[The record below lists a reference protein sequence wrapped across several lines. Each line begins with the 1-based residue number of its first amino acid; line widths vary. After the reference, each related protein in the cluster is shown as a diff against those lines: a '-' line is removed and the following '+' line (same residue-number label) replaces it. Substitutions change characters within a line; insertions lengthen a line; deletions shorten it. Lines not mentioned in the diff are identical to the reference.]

1 MEQPKNNLKIV
12 ADKKSARMLL
22 PNMLTLIGVCIGL
35 TSIRFA
41 LDGRFELAII
51 AIMFA
56 ALIDGLDGRIARL
69 IKGTSKVGKE
79 LDSLTDMISFGVAPA
94 FIMYFWKLNT
104 LGRFGWLLC
113 LVFVICVALR
123 LARFNINSN
132 QEPSWRDNF
141 FEGVP
146 SPAGGILVLTPLIIS
161 LSGFDFF
168 QLNYDIIVP
177 IFFVTTSFLLISKFP
192 SYSFKKIV
200 IRRRT
205 TIFLLFGIVLFFGAP
220 EVAGAAIAARRHCRG
235 HGAAACSPR
244 RLLRGLLR
252 RHGAAEIRA
261 GVRGCLRPRPKYQ
274 RAHCNCQYL
283 QPQTYRRS

>member
-1 MEQPKNNLKIV
+1 MEPKKNNFKIV
-12 ADKKSARMLL
+12 ADKKSARMIL

-41 LDGRFELAII
+41 LDGKFEFAII
-51 AIMFA
+51 AIIFA

-104 LGRFGWLLC
+104 LGRFGWLVC
-113 LVFVICVALR
+113 LIYVICVALR
-123 LARFNINSN
+123 LARFNISSN
-132 QEPSWRDNF
+132 QEPSWKDNF

-161 LSGFDFF
+161 LTGFEFIE
-168 QLNYDIIVP
+168 LNYDIITPV
-177 IFFVTTSFLLISKFP
+177 FFIVTSFLLISKFP

-200 IRRRT
+200 I
-205 TIFLLFGIVLFFGAP
+205 
-220 EVAGAAIAARRHCRG
+220 
-235 HGAAACSPR
+235 
-244 RLLRGLLR
+244 
-252 RHGAAEIRA
+252 
-261 GVRGCLRPRPKYQ
+261 Q
-274 RAHCNCQYL
+274 R
-283 QPQTYRRS
+283 

>member
-1 MEQPKNNLKIV
+1 MEQPKNNLKII
-12 ADKKSARMLL
+12 AEKKNARVIL

-41 LDGRFELAII
+41 LDGKFEFAII
-51 AIMFA
+51 AIIFA

-94 FIMYFWKLNT
+94 FVMFFWKLDT
-104 LGRFGWLLC
+104 LGRFGWLVC
-113 LVFVICVALR
+113 LIYVICVALR
-123 LARFNINSN
+123 LARFNVNSN

-161 LSGFDFF
+161 LTNFNYIE
-168 QLNYDIIVP
+168 LNYDIIVP
-177 IFFVTTSFLLISKFP
+177 AFFITTSLLLISKFP

-200 IRRRT
+200 IQRKT
-205 TIFLLFGIVLFFGAP
+205 TIFLLFGIVLFFG
-220 EVAGAAIAARRHCRG
+220 
-235 HGAAACSPR
+235 
-244 RLLRGLLR
+244 LLLIYPFNIISISAVVYLLLLPISFF
-252 RHGAAEIRA
+252 H
-261 GVRGCLRPRPKYQ
+261 YQ
-274 RAHCNCQYL
+274 KLKKQNQDKDSIEEDDL
-283 QPQTYRRS
+283 EDVL

>member
-1 MEQPKNNLKIV
+1 MEQPKNNLKII
-12 ADKKSARMLL
+12 ADKKNARVIL

-41 LDGRFELAII
+41 LDEKFEFAII
-51 AIMFA
+51 AIIFA

-94 FIMYFWKLNT
+94 FIMYFWMLNT
-104 LGRFGWLLC
+104 LGRFGWLVC
-113 LVFVICVALR
+113 LIFVICVALR
-123 LARFNINSN
+123 LARFNVNSN

-161 LSGFDFF
+161 LTDFDYIN
-168 QLNYDIIVP
+168 LNYDTIVP
-177 IFFVTTSFLLISKFP
+177 TFFVITSLLLISKFP

-200 IRRRT
+200 IQRKT
-205 TIFLLFGIVLFFGAP
+205 TIFLLFGIILFFGLLLVYP
-220 EVAGAAIAARRHCRG
+220 FNVIAI
-235 HGAAACSPR
+235 SSIVY
-244 RLLRGLLR
+244 LLTLPISFL
-252 RHGAAEIRA
+252 H
-261 GVRGCLRPRPKYQ
+261 YQ
-274 RAHCNCQYL
+274 KLKKQHADSHVVDDDDL
-283 QPQTYRRS
+283 EDVL

>member
-1 MEQPKNNLKIV
+1 MEQPKNNLKLV
-12 ADKKSARMLL
+12 ADKKKARMIL

-41 LDGRFELAII
+41 LDGRFEFAII
-51 AIMFA
+51 AIIFA

-94 FIMYFWKLNT
+94 FIMYFWKLNS

-123 LARFNINSN
+123 LARFNVNSN
-132 QEPSWRDNF
+132 QEPSWKDNF

-161 LSGFDFF
+161 LSGFDFIE
-168 QLNYDIIVP
+168 LNYSLIVP
-177 IFFVTTSFLLISKFP
+177 IFFVATSFLLISKFP

-200 IRRRT
+200 IPRRT
-205 TIFLLFGIVLFFGAP
+205 TIFLLFGIVLFFG
-220 EVAGAAIAARRHCRG
+220 
-235 HGAAACSPR
+235 
-244 RLLRGLLR
+244 LLLIYTFNVITISVLVYVILLPISYF
-252 RHGAAEIRA
+252 HFQKIKKKHENDKIQDEDDLED
-261 GVRGCLRPRPKYQ
+261 VL
-274 RAHCNCQYL
+274 
-283 QPQTYRRS
+283 

>member
-1 MEQPKNNLKIV
+1 MEQPKNNLKIIT
-12 ADKKSARMLL
+12 DKKNARMLL

-41 LDGRFELAII
+41 LDEKFEFAII
-51 AIMFA
+51 AIIIA

-104 LGRFGWLLC
+104 LGRFGWLLS
-113 LVFVICVALR
+113 LVYVICVALR
-123 LARFNINSN
+123 LARFNISSN

-146 SPAGGILVLTPLIIS
+146 SPSGGILVLTPLILS
-161 LSGFDFF
+161 LSGFDYI
-168 QLNYDIIVP
+168 QLNYEIITP
-177 IFFVTTSFLLISKFP
+177 IFFIVTSFLLISKFP

-200 IRRRT
+200 IQRKA
-205 TIFLLFGIVLFFGAP
+205 TIFLLFGIVLFFGLLLIYTF
-220 EVAGAAIAARRHCRG
+220 EVIAI
-235 HGAAACSPR
+235 SSMIYLS
-244 RLLRGLLR
+244 LLPISFF
-252 RHGAAEIRA
+252 H
-261 GVRGCLRPRPKYQ
+261 YQ
-274 RAHCNCQYL
+274 KMRKNNENDKIQDDEDL
-283 QPQTYRRS
+283 EDEL

>member
-1 MEQPKNNLKIV
+1 MEPQKKNFKIV
-12 ADKKSARMLL
+12 TDKKTARVIL

-51 AIMFA
+51 AIIFA

-94 FIMYFWKLNT
+94 FIMFFWKLNT
-104 LGRFGWLLC
+104 LGKFGWLLC
-113 LVFVICVALR
+113 LIYVICVALR

-146 SPAGGILVLTPLIIS
+146 SPAGGILVLTPLIVS
-161 LSGFDFF
+161 LSGFDLY

-177 IFFVTTSFLLISKFP
+177 AFFIGTSFLLISKFP
-192 SYSFKKIV
+192 TYSFKKIV
-200 IRRRT
+200 IPRKT
-205 TIFLLFGIVLFFGAP
+205 TIFLLFGIVLFFGLLLIYTFD
-220 EVAGAAIAARRHCRG
+220 VIALSAVLY
-235 HGAAACSPR
+235 
-244 RLLRGLLR
+244 LLLLPVSFI
-252 RHGAAEIRA
+252 H
-261 GVRGCLRPRPKYQ
+261 YQ
-274 RAHCNCQYL
+274 NIKKQHENDRIQEDDDL
-283 QPQTYRRS
+283 EDIL

>member
-12 ADKKSARMLL
+12 ADKKNARMLL

-41 LDGRFELAII
+41 LSGEFHLAII
-51 AIMFA
+51 AIIFA

-104 LGRFGWLLC
+104 LGRFGWLIC
-113 LVFVICVALR
+113 LIYVICVALR
-123 LARFNINSN
+123 LARFNVNSN

-146 SPAGGILVLTPLIIS
+146 SPAGGILVLTPLIVSITS
-161 LSGFDFF
+161 FDYIN
-168 QLNYDIIVP
+168 LNYDVVVP
-177 IFFVTTSFLLISKFP
+177 VFFILTSLLLISKFP

-200 IRRRT
+200 IQRKT
-205 TIFLLFGIVLFFGAP
+205 TIFLLFGIVLFFGLLLIYP
-220 EVAGAAIAARRHCRG
+220 FNVIAI
-235 HGAAACSPR
+235 SSIVY
-244 RLLRGLLR
+244 LLMLPISFF
-252 RHGAAEIRA
+252 H
-261 GVRGCLRPRPKYQ
+261 YQ
-274 RAHCNCQYL
+274 KLKKQHADNNSDDDDDL
-283 QPQTYRRS
+283 EDVL

>member
-1 MEQPKNNLKIV
+1 MEPQKKNFKIV
-12 ADKKSARMLL
+12 SDKKTARVIL

-94 FIMYFWKLNT
+94 FIMFFWKLNT
-104 LGRFGWLLC
+104 FGRFGWLLC
-113 LVFVICVALR
+113 LIYVICVALR
-123 LARFNINSN
+123 LARFNVNSG
-132 QEPSWRDNF
+132 QDPSWKDNF

-168 QLNYDIIVP
+168 ELNYNIIVP
-177 IFFVTTSFLLISKFP
+177 TFFILTSLLLISKFP
-192 SYSFKKIV
+192 TYSFKKI
-200 IRRRT
+200 IIPRRT
-205 TIFLLFGIVLFFGAP
+205 TIFLLFGIVLFFGLLLIYTFN
-220 EVAGAAIAARRHCRG
+220 VIAV
-235 HGAAACSPR
+235 STIIY
-244 RLLRGLLR
+244 LLLLPISFFHFQKIKKQHENDR
-252 RHGAAEIRA
+252 IQDEDDLEDI
-261 GVRGCLRPRPKYQ
+261 L
-274 RAHCNCQYL
+274 
-283 QPQTYRRS
+283 